1 MKHDVSIVVYHD
13 ISEENN
19 PLTSQLSVSTRPEVF
34 RKHISYFVK
43 NFDVIGVDELLSGR
57 LPPRPLL
64 VTFDD
69 AYRSV
74 LSTAGPILK
83 EVNIPAV
90 FSVIAS
96 AAQGHSVPFDNVLS
110 LAVEEMGLPR
120 VLGLLRLTATAISSV
135 DEMISRFIAS
145 MRPAEIIAL
154 KARVFAAIGTTE
166 TATRQMSKTFLDLTD
181 MRKLGDY
188 RIEVG
193 NHSLTHSFFRTLSRD
208 ELDIEIGQSQRDLQ
222 RLSGQQV
229 RCLSIPYGY
238 QRDATE
244 SVMAVARA
252 SGHAVIFLVHAR
264 SNRFRRRD
272 DTYYRVGLTNE
283 GIEKMPLVLWILPT
297 LRSFRHGLS

>member
-1 MKHDVSIVVYHD
+1 MKQDVSIVVYHD
-13 ISEENN
+13 ISAEKN
-19 PLTSQLSVSTRPEVF
+19 PLTSQLSVSTCPEVF

-43 NFDVIGVDELLSGR
+43 NFDVMGVDELLSGR

-83 EVNIPAV
+83 EVKIPSV

-96 AAQGHSVPFDNVLS
+96 AIQGDSLPIDNVLS
-110 LAVEEMGLPR
+110 LAVEEMGLPG
-120 VLGLLRLTATAISSV
+120 VLGLSGLPATAASSV
-135 DEMISRFIAS
+135 SELILQFVAS
-145 MRPAEIIAL
+145 MRPAEIAAL
-154 KARVFAAIGTTE
+154 KARMLSTIGTTE
-166 TATRQMSKTFLDLTD
+166 AEARQMSKTFLDLAD
-181 MRKLGDY
+181 MCKLGDY

-208 ELDIEIGQSQRDLQ
+208 ELDIEIGQSRRDLQ
-222 RLSGQQV
+222 RFSGQQV
-229 RCLSIPYGY
+229 RCLSIPFGHH
-238 QRDATE
+238 QDAKE

-252 SGHAVIFLVHAR
+252 SGHVAIFLVHAR
-264 SNRFRRRD
+264 SNRFRRHD
-272 DTYYRVGLTNE
+272 DIYYRVGLTNE
-283 GIEKMPLVLWILPT
+283 GVEKMPLVLWILPI

>member
-1 MKHDVSIVVYHD
+1 MKQDVSIVCYHD
-13 ISEENN
+13 ISAEKNR
-19 PLTSQLSVSTRPEVF
+19 LTSQLSVSTRPDVF

-57 LPPRPLL
+57 LPRRPLL

-74 LSTAGPILK
+74 LTTAGPILA
-83 EVNIPAV
+83 EVNVPSV

-96 AAQGHSVPFDNVLS
+96 AVQGDSLPLDNVLS

-120 VLGLLRLTATAISSV
+120 VLRLTGLPEKVVSSV
-135 DEMISRFIAS
+135 GEMISRFVPR
-145 MRPAEIIAL
+145 MRPTEITAL
-154 KARVFAAIGTTE
+154 KARMLSVIGTSE
-166 TATRQMSKTFLDLTD
+166 AQARQISKTFLDSSDLA
-181 MRKLGDY
+181 KLGRY

-193 NHSLTHSFFRTLSRD
+193 NHSLTHSFFRTLSKD
-208 ELDIEIGQSQRDLQ
+208 ELDIEIGRSRRDLQ
-222 RLSGQQV
+222 RISGQQV
-229 RCLSIPYGY
+229 RCLSIPYGD

-252 SGHAVIFLVHAR
+252 SGHVAIFLVHAR
-264 SNRFRRRD
+264 SNRFRRCD
-272 DTYYRVGLTNE
+272 DTYYRVGLSNE
-283 GIEKMPLVLWILPT
+283 GVATMPLMLWAFPI